1 MSEIV
6 DRSIE
11 VEWENEHPKLTK
23 RFSITSKRTYDL
35 FGEIEGALRKF
46 KGHLIE
52 GRLYDDEEG
61 KLAGTFTMEMEK
73 EEDFKKILKN
83 LKTIPSVNTIAEI
96 K

>member
-23 RFSITSKRTYDL
+23 RFSVTSKRTYDL
-35 FGEIEGALRKF
+35 FGEIEGHCARQ
-46 KGHLIE
+46 GHLVE

-61 KLAGTFTMEMEK
+61 KLAE
-73 EEDFKKILKN
+73 
-83 LKTIPSVNTIAEI
+83 PSPWRWRMRRISRRSSRV
-96 K
+96 